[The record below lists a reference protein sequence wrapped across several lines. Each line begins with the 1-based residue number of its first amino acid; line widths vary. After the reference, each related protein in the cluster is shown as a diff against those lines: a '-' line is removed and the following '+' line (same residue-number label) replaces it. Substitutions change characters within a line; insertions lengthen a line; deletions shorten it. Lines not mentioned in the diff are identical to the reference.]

1 MHFFRFIFEYFVYFV
16 YILIF
21 SRILLIFYTFLIEA
35 SKQKVYSG
43 GSKTFR
49 THFLKKERE
58 KMKKKIPCILACVA
72 AAALALTACSSQET
86 SSSTSQSETAT
97 QAESSQEASSES
109 STQAAE
115 SSSGELDVLRIG
127 LAALPTSLD
136 PDSSIGIASIKLFYN
151 MFDTLLFTDKE
162 GNICGQLAESWEWID
177 DTTLNATL
185 REGITFH
192 NGEPCTAED
201 VKFTFDRILSGYGD
215 GTIAVLYETLD
226 SVEIVDDL
234 TVSFKLNQPDAAF
247 EQRLGSIWGASIVP
261 KDYTEEVG
269 DEAFQTA
276 PIGTGPYMMTEYSP
290 EKYVLE
296 RYDGFWGDAPA
307 AKRLEFIAYPEASA
321 RMTAL
326 ITGELDI
333 INDIPSDAIET
344 ISSTEGLN
352 VVGTPIKNIHIY
364 TFNTRDENSIM
375 SNQQFRQAIT
385 KAIDRQQLV
394 DTLWNEYAKVPNGH
408 QFESY
413 GDLYIEDYPGV
424 QYDPDEARRLVEE
437 SGYDGQE
444 VISIEMA
451 DGYYT
456 NGNQAGEAIVSMLAD
471 VGIKAEV
478 VFTDVFSFQADI
490 RAWSSASRFDNP
502 LGALWLLFGPGSGP
516 ANEETGSWIPTE
528 EFVEAGQTLIA
539 SSDLEEQRE
548 AARTLLEVF
557 DTYCPGTYLYQAED
571 LYGIRDGLEWD
582 MTYCENQIMPFRASD
597 LTVTE

>member
-1 MHFFRFIFEYFVYFV
+1 M
-16 YILIF
+16 
-21 SRILLIFYTFLIEA
+21 T
-35 SKQKVYSG
+35 
-43 GSKTFR
+43 
-49 THFLKKERE
+49 KKRLG
-58 KMKKKIPCILACVA
+58 ILAGMMA
-72 AAALALTACSSQET
+72 AAMALTACGSSGESSGITGSQTTASQTTDSQAETTQTET
-86 SSSTSQSETAT
+86 SQASQDGQSA
-97 QAESSQEASSES
+97 
-109 STQAAE
+109 
-115 SSSGELDVLRIG
+115 ELDVLRVG
-127 LAALPTSLD
+127 LAALPTDLD
-136 PDSSIGIASIKLFYN
+136 PDKSIGIASIKLFYN

-162 GNICGQLAESWEWID
+162 GEICGQLAESWEWQD
-177 DTTLNATL
+177 DTTLNVTL
-185 REGITFH
+185 REGVTFQ
-192 NGEPCTAED
+192 NGEPCTSED

-234 TVSFKLNQPDAAF
+234 TVSFKLKEPDAAF

-261 KDYTEEVG
+261 KDYVEEVG

-296 RYDGFWGDAPA
+296 RYDGFWGEAPA
-307 AKRLEFIAYPEASA
+307 VKRIEFIAYPEASA

-333 INDIPSDAIET
+333 INDVPGDAVET
-344 ISSTEGLN
+344 IQNTEGLN

-364 TFNTRDENSIM
+364 TFNTKDENSIM

-385 KAIDRQQLV
+385 MAIDRQQLV
-394 DTLWNEYAKVPNGH
+394 DTLWTDYAKVPNGH

-413 GDLYIEDYPGV
+413 GDLYIEDYEGV
-424 QYDPDEARRLVEE
+424 QYDPETARQLVEE
-437 SGYDGQE
+437 SGYDGEE

-516 ANEETGSWIPTE
+516 ANEETGSWTPTE
-528 EFVEAGQTLIA
+528 EFVQAGQTLIE
-539 SSDLEEQRE
+539 SQDLEEQRE

-582 MTYCENQIMPFRASD
+582 MTYCENQIMPFRAGD

>member
-1 MHFFRFIFEYFVYFV
+1 M
-16 YILIF
+16 
-21 SRILLIFYTFLIEA
+21 T
-35 SKQKVYSG
+35 
-43 GSKTFR
+43 
-49 THFLKKERE
+49 KKRLG
-58 KMKKKIPCILACVA
+58 ILAGMMA
-72 AAALALTACSSQET
+72 AAMALTACGSSGESSGTTGSQTTASQTTGSQAETTQTET
-86 SSSTSQSETAT
+86 SQASQDGQSA
-97 QAESSQEASSES
+97 
-109 STQAAE
+109 
-115 SSSGELDVLRIG
+115 ELDVLRVG
-127 LAALPTSLD
+127 LAALPTDLD
-136 PDSSIGIASIKLFYN
+136 PDKSIGIASIKLFYN

-162 GNICGQLAESWEWID
+162 GEICGQLAESWEWQD
-177 DTTLNATL
+177 DTTLNVTL
-185 REGITFH
+185 REGVTFQ
-192 NGEPCTAED
+192 NGEPCTSED

-234 TVSFKLNQPDAAF
+234 TVSFKLKEPDAAF

-261 KDYTEEVG
+261 KDYVEEVG

-296 RYDGFWGDAPA
+296 RYDGFWGEAPA
-307 AKRLEFIAYPEASA
+307 VKRIEFIAYPEASA

-333 INDIPSDAIET
+333 INDVPGDAVET
-344 ISSTEGLN
+344 IQNTEGLN

-364 TFNTRDENSIM
+364 TFNTKDENSIM

-385 KAIDRQQLV
+385 MAIDRQQLV
-394 DTLWNEYAKVPNGH
+394 DTLWTDYAKVPNGH

-413 GDLYIEDYPGV
+413 GDLYIEDYEGI
-424 QYDPDEARRLVEE
+424 QYDPEKARQLVEE
-437 SGYDGQE
+437 SGYDGEE

-516 ANEETGSWIPTE
+516 ANEETGSWTPTE
-528 EFVEAGQTLIA
+528 EFVQAGQTLIE
-539 SSDLEEQRE
+539 SQDLEEQRE

-582 MTYCENQIMPFRASD
+582 MTYCENQIMPFRAGD

>member
-1 MHFFRFIFEYFVYFV
+1 M
-16 YILIF
+16 
-21 SRILLIFYTFLIEA
+21 T
-35 SKQKVYSG
+35 
-43 GSKTFR
+43 
-49 THFLKKERE
+49 KKRLG
-58 KMKKKIPCILACVA
+58 ILAGMMA
-72 AAALALTACSSQET
+72 AAMALTACGSSGESSGITGSQTTASQTTDSQAETTQTET
-86 SSSTSQSETAT
+86 SQASQDGQST
-97 QAESSQEASSES
+97 
-109 STQAAE
+109 
-115 SSSGELDVLRIG
+115 ELDVLRVG
-127 LAALPTSLD
+127 LAALPTDLD
-136 PDSSIGIASIKLFYN
+136 PDKSIGIASIKLFYN

-162 GNICGQLAESWEWID
+162 GEICGQLAESWEWQD
-177 DTTLNATL
+177 DTTLNVTL
-185 REGITFH
+185 REGVTFQ
-192 NGEPCTAED
+192 NGEPCTSED

-234 TVSFKLNQPDAAF
+234 TVSFKLKEPDAAF

-261 KDYTEEVG
+261 KDYVEEVG

-296 RYDGFWGDAPA
+296 RYDGFWGEAPA
-307 AKRLEFIAYPEASA
+307 VKRIEFIAYPEASA

-333 INDIPSDAIET
+333 INDVPGDAVET
-344 ISSTEGLN
+344 IQNTEGLN

-364 TFNTRDENSIM
+364 TFNTKDENSIM

-385 KAIDRQQLV
+385 MAIDRQQLV
-394 DTLWNEYAKVPNGH
+394 DTLWTDYAKVPNGH

-413 GDLYIEDYPGV
+413 GDLYIEDYEGI
-424 QYDPDEARRLVEE
+424 QYDPEKARQLVEE
-437 SGYDGQE
+437 SGYDGEE

-516 ANEETGSWIPTE
+516 ANEETGSWTPTE
-528 EFVEAGQTLIA
+528 EFVQAGQTLIE
-539 SSDLEEQRE
+539 SQDLEEQRE

-582 MTYCENQIMPFRASD
+582 MTYCENQIMPFRAGD

>member
-1 MHFFRFIFEYFVYFV
+1 M
-16 YILIF
+16 
-21 SRILLIFYTFLIEA
+21 T
-35 SKQKVYSG
+35 
-43 GSKTFR
+43 
-49 THFLKKERE
+49 KKRLG
-58 KMKKKIPCILACVA
+58 ILAGMMA
-72 AAALALTACSSQET
+72 AAMALTACGSSGESSGTTGSQTTASQTTGSQAETTQTET
-86 SSSTSQSETAT
+86 SQASQDGQST
-97 QAESSQEASSES
+97 
-109 STQAAE
+109 
-115 SSSGELDVLRIG
+115 ELDVLRVG
-127 LAALPTSLD
+127 LAALPTDLD
-136 PDSSIGIASIKLFYN
+136 PDKSIGIASIKLFYN

-162 GNICGQLAESWEWID
+162 GEICGQLAESWEWQD
-177 DTTLNATL
+177 DTTLNVTL
-185 REGITFH
+185 REGVTFQ
-192 NGEPCTAED
+192 NGEPCTSED

-234 TVSFKLNQPDAAF
+234 TVSFKLKEPDAAF

-261 KDYTEEVG
+261 KDYVEEVG

-296 RYDGFWGDAPA
+296 RYDGFWGEAPA
-307 AKRLEFIAYPEASA
+307 VKRIEFIAYPEASA

-333 INDIPSDAIET
+333 INDVPGDAVET
-344 ISSTEGLN
+344 IQNTEGLN

-364 TFNTRDENSIM
+364 TFNTKDENSIM

-385 KAIDRQQLV
+385 MAIDRQQLV
-394 DTLWNEYAKVPNGH
+394 DTLWTDYAKVPNGH

-413 GDLYIEDYPGV
+413 GDLYIEDYEGV
-424 QYDPDEARRLVEE
+424 QYDPETARQLVEE
-437 SGYDGQE
+437 SGYDGEE

-516 ANEETGSWIPTE
+516 ANEETGSWTPTE
-528 EFVEAGQTLIA
+528 EFVQAGQTLIE
-539 SSDLEEQRE
+539 SQDLEEQRE

-582 MTYCENQIMPFRASD
+582 MTYCENQIMPFRAGD

>member
-1 MHFFRFIFEYFVYFV
+1 M
-16 YILIF
+16 
-21 SRILLIFYTFLIEA
+21 T
-35 SKQKVYSG
+35 
-43 GSKTFR
+43 
-49 THFLKKERE
+49 KKRLG
-58 KMKKKIPCILACVA
+58 ILAGMMA
-72 AAALALTACSSQET
+72 AAMALTACGSSGESSGTTGSQTTASQTTGSQAETTQTET
-86 SSSTSQSETAT
+86 SQASQDGQSA
-97 QAESSQEASSES
+97 
-109 STQAAE
+109 
-115 SSSGELDVLRIG
+115 ELDVLRVG
-127 LAALPTSLD
+127 LAALPTDLD
-136 PDSSIGIASIKLFYN
+136 PDKSIGIASIKLFYN

-162 GNICGQLAESWEWID
+162 GEICGQLAESWEWQD
-177 DTTLNATL
+177 DTTLNVTL
-185 REGITFH
+185 REGVTFQ
-192 NGEPCTAED
+192 NGEPCTSED

-234 TVSFKLNQPDAAF
+234 TVSFKLKEPDAAF

-261 KDYTEEVG
+261 KDYVEEVG

-296 RYDGFWGDAPA
+296 RYDGFWGEAPA
-307 AKRLEFIAYPEASA
+307 VKRIEFIAYPEASA

-333 INDIPSDAIET
+333 INDVPGDAVET
-344 ISSTEGLN
+344 IQNTEGLN

-364 TFNTRDENSIM
+364 TFNTKDENSIM

-385 KAIDRQQLV
+385 MAIDRQQLV
-394 DTLWNEYAKVPNGH
+394 DTLWTDYAKVPNGH

-413 GDLYIEDYPGV
+413 GDLYIEDYEGV
-424 QYDPDEARRLVEE
+424 QYDPETARQLVEE
-437 SGYDGQE
+437 SGYDGEE

-471 VGIKAEV
+471 VGIKVEV

-516 ANEETGSWIPTE
+516 ANEETGSWTPTE
-528 EFVEAGQTLIA
+528 EFVQAGQTLIE
-539 SSDLEEQRE
+539 SQDLEEQRE

-582 MTYCENQIMPFRASD
+582 MTYCENQIMPFRAGD

>member
-1 MHFFRFIFEYFVYFV
+1 MI
-16 YILIF
+16 
-21 SRILLIFYTFLIEA
+21 
-35 SKQKVYSG
+35 
-43 GSKTFR
+43 
-49 THFLKKERE
+49 
-58 KMKKKIPCILACVA
+58 KKIRLIAGALAVA
-72 AAALALTACSSQET
+72 MALTACGGKEAET
-86 SSSTSQSETAT
+86 NGTTAGSTA
-97 QAESSQEASSES
+97 QAESTEGQTNEAVSEG
-109 STQAAE
+109 
-115 SSSGELDVLRIG
+115 SGELDVLKVG

-136 PDSSIGIASIKLFYN
+136 PDYGIGIASIKLFYN

-162 GNICGQLAESWEWID
+162 GNIVGRLAESWEWQD
-177 DTTLNATL
+177 DTTLNVKL
-185 REGITFH
+185 KENITFQ

-226 SVEIVDDL
+226 SVEQIDDL
-234 TVSFKLNQPDAAF
+234 TVSFKLKQTDAAF

-261 KDYTEEVG
+261 KDYIEEVG

-276 PIGTGPYMMTEYSP
+276 PIGTGPYMLAEYSP

-296 RYDGFWGDAPA
+296 RYDGFWGEIPSV
-307 AKRLEFIAYPEASA
+307 KRIEFIAYPEASA

-333 INDIPSDAIET
+333 INDVPKDAVET
-344 ISSTEGLN
+344 INATEGLK

-364 TFNTRDENSIM
+364 TFNTKDEDSIM
-375 SNQQFRQAIT
+375 SNEKFRQAIT
-385 KAIDRQQLV
+385 KAIDRQLLV
-394 DTLWNEYAKVPNGH
+394 DTLWTDYAKVPNGH

-424 QYDPDEARRLVEE
+424 QYDPEEACRLVEE
-437 SGYDGQE
+437 SGYDGEE

-478 VFTDVFSFQADI
+478 VFTDQFSFQADV

-516 ANEETGSWIPTE
+516 ANPDTGSWTPTE
-528 EFVEAGQTLIA
+528 EFVNAGQVLI
-539 SSDLEEQRE
+539 SSKDIEEQRE

-582 MTYCENQIMPFRASD
+582 TTYCENQIMPFRAED
-597 LTVTE
+597 LKITG

>member
-1 MHFFRFIFEYFVYFV
+1 M
-16 YILIF
+16 
-21 SRILLIFYTFLIEA
+21 T
-35 SKQKVYSG
+35 
-43 GSKTFR
+43 
-49 THFLKKERE
+49 KKRLG
-58 KMKKKIPCILACVA
+58 ILAGMMA
-72 AAALALTACSSQET
+72 AAMALTACGSSGESSGTTGSQTTASQTTGSQAETTQTET
-86 SSSTSQSETAT
+86 SQASQDGQSA
-97 QAESSQEASSES
+97 
-109 STQAAE
+109 
-115 SSSGELDVLRIG
+115 ELDVLRVG
-127 LAALPTSLD
+127 LAALPTDLD
-136 PDSSIGIASIKLFYN
+136 PDKSIGIASIKLFYN

-162 GNICGQLAESWEWID
+162 GEICGQLAESWEWQD
-177 DTTLNATL
+177 DTTLNVTL
-185 REGITFH
+185 REGVTFQ
-192 NGEPCTAED
+192 NGEPCTSED

-234 TVSFKLNQPDAAF
+234 TVSFKLKEPDAAF

-261 KDYTEEVG
+261 KDYVEEVG

-296 RYDGFWGDAPA
+296 RYDGFWGEAPA
-307 AKRLEFIAYPEASA
+307 VKRIEFIAYPEASA

-333 INDIPSDAIET
+333 INDVPGDAVET
-344 ISSTEGLN
+344 IQNTEGLN

-364 TFNTRDENSIM
+364 TFNTKDENSIM

-385 KAIDRQQLV
+385 MAIDRQQLV
-394 DTLWNEYAKVPNGH
+394 DTLWTDYAKVPNGH

-413 GDLYIEDYPGV
+413 GDLYMEDYEGI
-424 QYDPDEARRLVEE
+424 QYDPEKARQLVEE
-437 SGYDGQE
+437 SGYDGEE

-516 ANEETGSWIPTE
+516 ANEETGSWTPTE
-528 EFVEAGQTLIA
+528 EFVQAGQTLIE
-539 SSDLEEQRE
+539 SQDLEEQRE

-582 MTYCENQIMPFRASD
+582 MTYCENQIMPFRAGD

>member
-1 MHFFRFIFEYFVYFV
+1 M
-16 YILIF
+16 
-21 SRILLIFYTFLIEA
+21 S
-35 SKQKVYSG
+35 SKKVS
-43 GSKTFR
+43 
-49 THFLKKERE
+49 KKESEKE
-58 KMKKKIPCILACVA
+58 KMTKKTIRVLAGMMA
-72 AAALALTACSSQET
+72 AAMLLTACSSNGGN
-86 SSSTSQSETAT
+86 SSTSGSQTTGAQTTGSQTTGAEAETTQSG
-97 QAESSQEASSES
+97 
-109 STQAAE
+109 
-115 SSSGELDVLRIG
+115 GELDVLRVG
-127 LAALPTSLD
+127 LAALPTDLD
-136 PDSSIGIASIKLFYN
+136 PDKTIGIASIKLFYN

-162 GNICGQLAESWEWID
+162 GEICGQLAESWEWQD
-177 DTTLNATL
+177 DTTLNVTL
-185 REGITFH
+185 REGVTFQ
-192 NGEPCTAED
+192 NGEECTSED

-226 SVEIVDDL
+226 SVDIVDDL
-234 TVSFKLNQPDAAF
+234 TVSFNLKQPDAAF

-261 KDYTEEVG
+261 KDYVEEVG

-276 PIGTGPYMMTEYSP
+276 PIGTGPYMLTEYSP

-296 RYDGFWGDAPA
+296 RYDGFWGEAPA
-307 AKRLEFIAYPEASA
+307 VKRIEFIAYPEASA

-333 INDIPSDAIET
+333 INDVPSDAVET
-344 ISSTEGLN
+344 IQNTEGLN

-364 TFNTRDENSIM
+364 TFNTKDENSIM
-375 SNQQFRQAIT
+375 SNQKFRQAIT
-385 KAIDRQQLV
+385 MAIDRQQLV
-394 DTLWNEYAKVPNGH
+394 DTLWNDYAKVPNGH

-413 GDLYIEDYPGV
+413 GDLYIEDYEGV
-424 QYDPDEARRLVEE
+424 QYDPEQARQLVAE
-437 SGYDGQE
+437 SGYDGEE

-502 LGALWLLFGPGSGP
+502 LGALWLLFGPGSSP
-516 ANEETGSWIPTE
+516 ANEETGSWTPTE
-528 EFVEAGQTLIA
+528 EFVAAGQTLIA

-582 MTYCENQIMPFRASD
+582 MTYCENQIMPFRAGD
-597 LTVTE
+597 LKVTE